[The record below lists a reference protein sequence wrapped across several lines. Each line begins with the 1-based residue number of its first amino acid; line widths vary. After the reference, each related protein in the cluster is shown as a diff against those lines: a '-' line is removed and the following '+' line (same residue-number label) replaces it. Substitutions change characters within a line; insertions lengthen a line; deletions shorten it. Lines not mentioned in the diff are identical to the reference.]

1 MLVFYELKG
10 KDLHNSMLFVRFF
23 NKLTCARIYSF
34 PAEMIEYLGTFF
46 FTENEARTQTVDFNL
61 AVGLYF

>member
-1 MLVFYELKG
+1 MLVFYEWEG
-10 KDLHNSMLFVRFF
+10 KDPHNSMLNVRLF

-34 PAEMIEYLGTFF
+34 PVEMIQYLGTFI
-46 FTENEARTQTVDFNL
+46 TENEARTQIADFNL

>member
-1 MLVFYELKG
+1 MLVFYEWKG

-34 PAEMIEYLGTFF
+34 PAEMIEYLGPF

-61 AVGLYF
+61 AVGL